1 MSKKLRLSHSQIST
15 YNTCPFKYYLQR
27 VKRLR
32 PNYTKSSFLFGSA
45 IDATVEE
52 MLKRLGEEFNYQE
65 VFLEAFN
72 LDTVKVNNKT
82 YKGDEALLRVQF
94 SGRDIQEE
102 LIEEVYPDFL
112 KECKAKA
119 KKNKA
124 LTREEQLKYNDL
136 AYACLIQKGLLIIE
150 ELYKWIN
157 ENVVEVHEIQKK
169 VEIENDLG
177 DSFVGYLDFV
187 VTLSDGRKVLIDL
200 KTSSDIKKYYPE
212 GCVEESDQLAI
223 YSQEVG
229 VDDAAYLA
237 VDKGIRKR
245 EPRIR
250 LTFVEGKITEEQLD
264 DTFDRIAEATVNIKE
279 GNFGKDESGCF
290 KYGKCSYYNYCYY
303 GIKKGLEK
311 C

>member
-124 LTREEQLKYNDL
+124 LNREEQLKYNDL

-187 VTLSDGRKVLIDL
+187 VTLTDGRKVLIDL

-223 YSQEVG
+223 YAQEVE
-229 VDDAAYLA
+229 VEDAAYLA
-237 VDKGIRKR
+237 VDKTIRKK
-245 EPRIR
+245 EPRVR
-250 LTFVEGKITEEQLD
+250 LAFVEGKITEEQLD
-264 DTFDRIAEATVNIKE
+264 ETFDYIAEATMEIKE
-279 GNFGKDESGCF
+279 GNFEKNENGCYAF
-290 KYGKCSYYNYCYY
+290 GKCEYYNFCHY
-303 GIKKGLEK
+303 GSKKGLEQL
-311 C
+311 